1 MYCLAFKSVTPTFH
15 GRLARFLR
23 LSPKLIIVKYYSV
36 DSGIYIPEPIA
47 EYFEKCLSIKLPKRY
62 YHITGNTIRLIDEER
77 KISINVPTEQTKDV
91 RDALLA
97 SAFDFYIALGVC
109 TDSNTSLYRMIRKA
123 REKVK
128 EVLKIDDIN
137 LDPEFPICLKGGA
150 K

>member
-1 MYCLAFKSVTPTFH
+1 M
-15 GRLARFLR
+15 
-23 LSPKLIIVKYYSV
+23 KYYLV

-47 EYFEKCLSIKLPKRY
+47 EYFQNCFSLKLPKKY
-62 YHITGNTIRLIDEER
+62 YHVTGSTIRLIDDET
-77 KISINVPTEQTKDV
+77 KVSVNVPPEQIKDV